1 MRGGGYMMGMD
12 PSEKRSEDKLS
23 KSTRDCCKTTIESI
37 HGLIAQILK
46 DDLFNKV
53 NTGQMEE

>member
-1 MRGGGYMMGMD
+1 MIGMD
-12 PSEKRSEDKLS
+12 PNEKRSEDKLS
-23 KSTRDCCKTTIESI
+23 KATRDCCKTTIESI

-53 NTGQMEE
+53 NTGLSEE